1 MSRFLQK
8 VEELKEAAPVST
20 KPATKTNDTVNGLPA
35 LLSLKRKSVRQYPDN
50 ITVGLYYS
58 DALKKYFTVTITET
72 GSAENASQ

>member
-8 VEELKEAAPVST
+8 VEELKEATS
-20 KPATKTNDTVNGLPA
+20 TKTNDTVNGLPA
-35 LLSLKRKSVRQYPDN
+35 LLALKRKSVRQYPDN

-58 DALKKYFTVTITET
+58 DSLKKYFTVTITET